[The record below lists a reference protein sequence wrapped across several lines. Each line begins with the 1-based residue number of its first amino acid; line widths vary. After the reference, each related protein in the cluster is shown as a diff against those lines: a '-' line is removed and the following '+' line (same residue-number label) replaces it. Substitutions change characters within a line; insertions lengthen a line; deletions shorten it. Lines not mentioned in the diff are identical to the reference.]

1 MSMNSAIFTIVSAN
15 YIAFAAT
22 LMQSVRR
29 FHPDVPRF
37 IILSDAMH
45 SFGDLDLAA
54 EIIPCDDLGIH
65 LLGNMK
71 LWYSVIEFNT
81 AVKPFT
87 FRHLFTARGFEQAVY
102 LDPDIELYAPLE
114 RVFGGLVEH
123 SLVLTPHMMKPLQDG
138 KHPSDLAIMKSG
150 VYNLGFAAIKNDED
164 GRSLVD
170 WWCDRLFAHCRVD
183 VAGNIFTDQRWM
195 DLSPVF
201 VERPFILRHPG
212 YNVAYWNLVHRQI
225 ELGPD
230 GEWRVNGQELAFFHF
245 SGIKPDDPTVFS
257 KHQDRFTIET
267 LGVVA
272 QLCDEYRARVLA
284 NGWLTH
290 NQIPYAYATFPDTR
304 PILDTMRR
312 WVIEAIDE
320 DRLPMQKP
328 LRVGSAFF
336 DAADDA
342 TFADGGRLTRFA
354 HQLWRDRPDL
364 QGAFNLQQRQGFD
377 GYVAWFCD
385 GAAEREG
392 MANALIQAARTLRD
406 QAATSAQTL
415 PLNPIAPPWLA
426 LATDA
431 WSGPARDAAQWLMG
445 EVFFSLSG
453 QTVRLQRQAALL
465 WERRLDLQHFFP
477 MRDRQGH
484 EDYQLWSLTDGM
496 REGAIHYDLFT
507 PEYIAWLDAPSS
519 ISRLYS
525 DVPITRGMALT
536 RRSEHGRAG
545 LQTWHLFPLD
555 PKARHEQAFW
565 YAFVAPGLF
574 GWPASMTATVRA
586 YFDAPSE
593 LSIGSYPLSRGVLA
607 MHAMREDVQQ
617 SFDLQTEAGRWRY
630 LCWVLLQGAADY
642 RVNIIDL
649 CPGIVSFLASPSP
662 EHPLLTRLAEFAYT
676 QRDDLRAAFNLNTRA
691 DLAGMLNWVR
701 YDLRPWLDS
710 AGLSALLGPPD
721 CEVPGTYCCFAV
733 LTGDWITSSGI
744 GEDLR
749 SAVAALDAAGFTDFA
764 IVDLPSRHVM
774 RSDRT
779 TLPPGTR
786 LRATWNLVFHNADTA
801 VEDWHI
807 MRHLPIEAD
816 RIAGRWFW
824 ELERIPR
831 RYVNAFSFVDEIWAA
846 SAFVMSAFEAEARR
860 PIKLLPSAVTAPQ
873 SAERLPR
880 HRLGLDD
887 SATVF
892 LFMFDFAS
900 YAQRKNPEAVIRA
913 FGLAFPAGSEPACL
927 VIKTQ
932 NADMRPD
939 LWMEL
944 AALSDDPRVSLR
956 DSRLSRDELISL
968 IATANAFVSLHRS
981 EGFGRGPAE
990 AMLLGVP
997 VIVTGYS
1004 GTTDFTDPSCAYIV
1018 GYSLVPVEPGQ
1029 YPGVEGQRWAE
1040 ADVADAARHMRWI
1053 HDEPEAAR
1061 EMGLRGQQ
1069 RVHQQLSTAEV
1080 GRSLRA
1086 MLCEGSLAMPSPRL
1100 ASPAT
1105 DSLVLEE

>member
-1 MSMNSAIFTIVSAN
+1 MNSAIFTIVSAN

-22 LMQSVRR
+22 LMQSIRR

-45 SFGDLDLAA
+45 DFGDLDLAA
-54 EIIPCDDLGIH
+54 EVIACDDLGIH
-65 LLGNMK
+65 LIGNMK

-87 FRHLFTARGFEQAVY
+87 FRHLFTERGFGQVVY
-102 LDPDIELYAPLE
+102 LDPDIQLYAPME
-114 RVFGGLVEH
+114 QVFDGLAEH

-138 KHPSDLAIMKSG
+138 KHPSDLSIMKSG

-164 GRSLVD
+164 GCRLVD

-195 DLSPVF
+195 DLAPVF

-212 YNVAYWNLVHRQI
+212 YNVAYWNLVHRGVD
-225 ELGPD
+225 LGPN
-230 GEWRVNGQELAFFHF
+230 GEWRANGLPLVFFHF
-245 SGIKPDDPTVFS
+245 SGIKPEDPTVFS
-257 KHQDRFTIET
+257 KHQNRFTIET
-267 LGVVA
+267 LGMVA

-290 NQIPYAYATFPDTR
+290 NKIPYAYAKFPDGR

-312 WVIEAIDE
+312 WVIEAIDD
-320 DRLPMQKP
+320 DRLSMHKP
-328 LRVGSAFF
+328 LRLGSAFF
-336 DAADDA
+336 DAADEA

-354 HQLWRDRPDL
+354 HQFWRNRPDL
-364 QGAFNLQQRQGFD
+364 QGAFNLGDRQGFD
-377 GYVAWFCD
+377 NYVAWFCD

-392 MANALIQAARTLRD
+392 MADALIQAARALRD
-406 QAATSAQTL
+406 QGAKPAPA
-415 PLNPIAPPWLA
+415 PLLSPVPPPWPA

-431 WSGPARDAAQWLMG
+431 WDGPARDAAQWLMG
-445 EVFFSLSG
+445 EVFFRLNG
-453 QTVRLQRQAALL
+453 ETLRLQRQTALL
-465 WERRLDLQHFFP
+465 WERRLDLQQYFP

-484 EDYQLWSLTDGM
+484 EDYHLWSLTDGM
-496 REGAIHYDLFT
+496 REGSIHDDLFT

-519 ISRLYS
+519 ISRLYG

-536 RRSEHGRAG
+536 RRSEHGRTG

-565 YAFVAPGLF
+565 YTFIAPGLF
-574 GWPASMTATVRA
+574 GWPTSMTAATRA
-586 YFDAPSE
+586 YFDAPSSV
-593 LSIGSYPLSRGVLA
+593 SIGDYTLSRGAVAL
-607 MHAMREDVQQ
+607 HAMREDVER
-617 SFDLQTEAGRWRY
+617 SFDLQIEAGRWRY
-630 LCWVLLQGAADY
+630 LCWLLMQGASDH
-642 RVNIIDL
+642 RVNVIDL
-649 CPGIVSFLASPSP
+649 CPGIVTFLASASP
-662 EHPLLTRLAEFAYT
+662 EHPLLTRLAEFAYR
-676 QRDDLRAAFNLNTRA
+676 QRDDLQAAFNLNTRA

-701 YDLRPWLDS
+701 GELRPWLES
-710 AGLSALLGPPD
+710 VGLTVLLGTPEI
-721 CEVPGTYCCFAV
+721 EVPDTYRCFAV
-733 LTGDWITSSGI
+733 LTGDWAASSGI

-749 SAVAALDAAGFTDFA
+749 SSVAALDAAGFTDYA
-764 IVDLPSRHVM
+764 IVDLPSRRAM

-779 TLPPGTR
+779 DLPPGTR
-786 LRATWNLVFHNADTA
+786 LRATWNVIFHNADTA
-801 VEDWHI
+801 VEDWHTI
-807 MRHLPIEAD
+807 RHLPIEAD
-816 RIAGRWFW
+816 RDAGRWFW

-831 RYVNAFSFVDEIWAA
+831 RWVHAFSFVDEIWAA
-846 SAFVMSAFEAEARR
+846 SAFVVATFEAEARR
-860 PIKLLPSAVTAPQ
+860 PVRLLHSAVTAPQ

-880 HRLGLDD
+880 RRLGLDD
-887 SATVF
+887 DATVF

-900 YAQRKNPEAVIRA
+900 YAQRKNPDAVIRA
-913 FGLAFPAGSEPACL
+913 FCEAFPERSEPACL

-939 LWMEL
+939 LWMDL
-944 AALSDDPRVSLR
+944 AALTNDPRVVLR

-1004 GTTDFTDPSCAYIV
+1004 GTADFTDPSCACIV
-1018 GYSLVPVEPGQ
+1018 DYSLIPVEPDQ

-1040 ADVADAARHMRWI
+1040 ADIADAARHMRWI
-1053 HDEPEAAR
+1053 HDEPDAA
-1061 EMGLRGQQ
+1061 EVMGFRGQK
-1069 RVHQQLSTAEV
+1069 
-1080 GRSLRA
+1080 RA
-1086 MLCEGSLAMPSPRL
+1086 KVMLAPGKIGADLLQLCEVAPTSL
-1100 ASPAT
+1100 
-1105 DSLVLEE
+1105 